1 MILSSG
7 FGNLVLLERTHK
19 GHLVLFGLE
28 ATMTHFGTGV
38 DELDLDF
45 LKSLPLGVDEERLSQ
60 SEDTLLGSNATS
72 LNNDEV
78 LFDQTVMR
86 ETAHGV
92 D

>member
-45 LKSLPLGVDEERLSQ
+45 LKSLPLGVDEERLKNKLK
-60 SEDTLLGSNATS
+60 T
-72 LNNDEV
+72 
-78 LFDQTVMR
+78 F
-86 ETAHGV
+86 
-92 D
+92 

>member
-38 DELDLDF
+38 DELELDF
-45 LKSLPLGVDEERLSQ
+45 LKSLPLGVNEERLKMK
-60 SEDTLLGSNATS
+60 SNI
-72 LNNDEV
+72 LKIV
-78 LFDQTVMR
+78 R
-86 ETAHGV
+86 EMGLW
-92 D
+92 